1 MHDITRYF
9 TIFTISN
16 GIAKTRRDN
25 QTKRVDKFICQRA
38 SADCSASILR
48 TAKQSAKHHLPRGE
62 ARKEYN
68 FDFINYKNAQLR
80 LGIFYYLLDELRCNE
95 ICLWQNKSAYVDE
108 IAIAMKSDFVGL
120 WWQISYHP
128 RLASDFI

>member
-1 MHDITRYF
+1 MHDITRYLLV
-9 TIFTISN
+9 FTISN
-16 GIAKTRRDN
+16 GTLKTRRDN
-25 QTKRVDKFICQRA
+25 FDLWSK
-38 SADCSASILR
+38 L
-48 TAKQSAKHHLPRGE
+48 AK
-62 ARKEYN
+62 N
-68 FDFINYKNAQLR
+68 VQLM
-80 LGIFYYLLDELRCNE
+80 LDVFCYLLDELRCNE

>member
-1 MHDITRYF
+1 MMVRFWCKFGATFYA
-9 TIFTISN
+9 TILTMFTISN
-16 GIAKTRRDN
+16 GVVKTPRD
-25 QTKRVDKFICQRA
+25 
-38 SADCSASILR
+38 
-48 TAKQSAKHHLPRGE
+48 
-62 ARKEYN
+62 N
-68 FDFINYKNAQLR
+68 FDFWSKLQKALR
-80 LGIFYYLLDELRCNE
+80 ITRSAFCYLLDELRCNE

>member
-1 MHDITRYF
+1 MLNFGWAFFI
-9 TIFTISN
+9 IS
-16 GIAKTRRDN
+16 
-25 QTKRVDKFICQRA
+25 
-38 SADCSASILR
+38 
-48 TAKQSAKHHLPRGE
+48 
-62 ARKEYN
+62 
-68 FDFINYKNAQLR
+68 
-80 LGIFYYLLDELRCNE
+80 LDELRCNE

>member
-1 MHDITRYF
+1 MYKTSEPFYSARFFYI
-9 TIFTISN
+9 IS
-16 GIAKTRRDN
+16 KLSLTVHRHMRSL
-25 QTKRVDKFICQRA
+25 FC
-38 SADCSASILR
+38 
-48 TAKQSAKHHLPRGE
+48 
-62 ARKEYN
+62 
-68 FDFINYKNAQLR
+68 
-80 LGIFYYLLDELRCNE
+80 YLLDELRCNE

>member
-1 MHDITRYF
+1 MLDVF
-9 TIFTISN
+9 
-16 GIAKTRRDN
+16 
-25 QTKRVDKFICQRA
+25 C
-38 SADCSASILR
+38 
-48 TAKQSAKHHLPRGE
+48 
-62 ARKEYN
+62 
-68 FDFINYKNAQLR
+68 
-80 LGIFYYLLDELRCNE
+80 YLLDELRCNE